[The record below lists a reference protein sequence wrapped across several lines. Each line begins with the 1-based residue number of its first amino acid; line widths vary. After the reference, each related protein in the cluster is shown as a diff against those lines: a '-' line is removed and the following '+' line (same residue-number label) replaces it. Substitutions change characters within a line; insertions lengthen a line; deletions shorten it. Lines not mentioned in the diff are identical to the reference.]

1 MENLQVFKYGN
12 NDVRTVEMN
21 GEPWFVVAD
30 VCNYFGVTNRNRVM
44 QAVDAEDKG
53 GTQMT
58 TPGGIQMVALV
69 NEPGLYSLLF
79 ALQPTKARG
88 VTMEYIEERQKK
100 LHDFKRWVTTEV
112 LPAIRKNGG
121 YITGQETMTDAEL
134 MSQALLVA
142 QKTLEARTKRL
153 EELVTKNKQLEEE
166 NITMKPKADYFNAVI
181 DRNLLT
187 NFRTFAGELHIKQSV
202 LVQFLLD
209 KKYLYRDTQGKLKAY
224 AERNTGLFE
233 IKEFVN
239 RGNGHTGTQ
248 TLITPKGRETF
259 RLLMEVEGLIG
270 MPDNTDDLSDAS

>member
-12 NDVRTVEMN
+12 NDVRTAEMN
-21 GEPWFVVAD
+21 GEPWFVLKDVCKALGIAKYRDVAD
-30 VCNYFGVTNRNRVM
+30 RLDADERAPIRV
-44 QAVDAEDKG
+44 DTLG
-53 GTQMT
+53 GAQEMT
-58 TPGGIQMVALV
+58 CI
-69 NEPGLYSLLF
+69 NESGLYNVILRSDKPEAKPF
-79 ALQPTKARG
+79 RK
-88 VTMEYIEERQKK
+88 
-100 LHDFKRWVTTEV
+100 WVTAEV

-121 YITGQETMTDAEL
+121 YIAGQETMTDAEL

-153 EELVTKNKQLEEE
+153 EELAAANKQLESE
-166 NITMKPKADYFNAVI
+166 NAEMSGKAQYFDAVI

-187 NFRTFAGELHIKQSV
+187 NFRTFASELHIKQTV

-224 AERNTGLFE
+224 AERNDGLFE

-239 RGNGHTGTQ
+239 RGNGHAGTQ

-259 RLLMEVEGLIG
+259 RLLMEAEGLIG
-270 MPDNTDDLSDAS
+270 MSDDTEDMADAG

>member
-21 GEPWFVVAD
+21 GEPWFVLKD
-30 VCNYFGVTNRNRVM
+30 VCRVLGLSDTGRTAERLDSDELTRTTLVSGGQNREM
-44 QAVDAEDKG
+44 ICISES
-53 GTQMT
+53 
-58 TPGGIQMVALV
+58 
-69 NEPGLYSLLF
+69 GLYNVILRSDKPAAKPF
-79 ALQPTKARG
+79 RKW
-88 VTMEYIEERQKK
+88 I
-100 LHDFKRWVTTEV
+100 TTEV

-121 YITGQETMTDAEL
+121 YIAGQETMTDAEL

-142 QKTLEARTKRL
+142 QRTLEARTKRL
-153 EELVTKNKQLEEE
+153 EELAAANKQLENKNAELS
-166 NITMKPKADYFNAVI
+166 PKAQYFDAII

-187 NFRTFAGELHIKQSV
+187 NFRTFASELHIKQTV

-209 KKYLYRDTQGKLKAY
+209 KKYLYRDTQNKLKPY
-224 AERNTGLFE
+224 AERNDGLFD

-259 RLLMEVEGLIG
+259 RLLLEAEGLIG
-270 MPDNTDDLSDAS
+270 MPDDVEDMADVG

>member
-1 MENLQVFKYGN
+1 MENLQVFKYEN

-21 GEPWFVVAD
+21 GEPWFVGKDVCKALGIAKYRDVAD
-30 VCNYFGVTNRNRVM
+30 RLDADERAPVRV
-44 QAVDAEDKG
+44 DTLG
-53 GTQMT
+53 GAQEM
-58 TPGGIQMVALV
+58 ICI
-69 NEPGLYSLLF
+69 NESGLYNVILRSDKPAAKPF
-79 ALQPTKARG
+79 RK
-88 VTMEYIEERQKK
+88 
-100 LHDFKRWVTTEV
+100 WVTAEV

-121 YITGQETMTDAEL
+121 YIANQETMTDAEL

-153 EELVTKNKQLEEE
+153 EELAAANKQLESE
-166 NITMKPKADYFNAVI
+166 NAEMSGKARYFDAVI

-187 NFRTFAGELHIKQSV
+187 NFRTFASELHIKQTV

-224 AERNTGLFE
+224 AERNDGLFD

-239 RGNGHTGTQ
+239 RSNGHAGIQ

-259 RLLMEVEGLIG
+259 RLLMEAEGLID
-270 MPDNTDDLSDAS
+270 MPDDAEDMTDAS